1 MSVSVWILWNRIWKL
16 WLTRHFLEVEFE
28 RNCPRGFFWES
39 NSTLHWLFVW
49 IFHATAIQKNLR
61 VTQDFVSLLVRVQA
75 TQLKE
80 HLRVG
85 TASNLDQR
93 LTQGEL
99 LLPFLILST
108 KLYPNLWNE
117 GRLASSRI
125 LFNKLEWQF
134 SKLRLLTASDLKKLG
149 IPNPQKGKRSYWIL
163 NLLRPSSVRYL
174 NIFVFAFLLVY
185 CSYFLYYWV

>member
-1 MSVSVWILWNRIWKL
+1 MLRIRSCLSKWTKPIHCEKVWTELADWSKTICSNKSGHLCVCTGMSVSAWILWNCIRKL

-108 KLYPNLWNE
+108 KLYPNFW
-117 GRLASSRI
+117 
-125 LFNKLEWQF
+125 
-134 SKLRLLTASDLKKLG
+134 
-149 IPNPQKGKRSYWIL
+149 KR
-163 NLLRPSSVRYL
+163 VG
-174 NIFVFAFLLVY
+174 
-185 CSYFLYYWV
+185 